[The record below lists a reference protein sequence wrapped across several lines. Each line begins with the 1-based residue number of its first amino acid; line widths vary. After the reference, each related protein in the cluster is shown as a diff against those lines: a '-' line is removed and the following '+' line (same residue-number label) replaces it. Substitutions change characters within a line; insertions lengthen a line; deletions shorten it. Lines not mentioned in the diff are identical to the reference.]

1 MNFIDLCK
9 KGNIIDV
16 QEYYINN
23 KVNIHACNDDAFL
36 WSCYYGHIKVAQW
49 LHSLGGVNIHVKN
62 DYVFRWSCING
73 HIKVAQWVHS
83 LGGVNIH
90 TNDDYAFQ
98 ASCRNGHIKIVQWL
112 HSLGGVN
119 IHAGDDIALRYS
131 CYNGQIKVA
140 QWIHSLGGVNI
151 HAGDDIAFRYSC
163 SNGHT
168 KIAQWLQTLCEDYH
182 LIVNGNKIVEYK
194 IKNPIEDLIE
204 SEEYDKIIDKLGLK
218 IGEDIDD
225 ICCICMDDTIIEPIE
240 GKCGHS
246 YCMECILDYRYVNKK
261 EKCPY
266 CMEPLELVKIDILTD
281 CH

>member
-119 IHAGDDIALRYS
+119 IHAGDDIA
-131 CYNGQIKVA
+131 
-140 QWIHSLGGVNI
+140 
-151 HAGDDIAFRYSC
+151 FRYSC

-182 LIVNGNKIVEYK
+182 LIINENKIVEYK
-194 IKNPIEDLIE
+194 IKNAIEDLIE
-204 SEEYDKIIDKLGLK
+204 SKEYDKIIDKLGLK

-225 ICCICMDDTIIEPIE
+225 ICCICMDDTIIEPLE
-240 GKCGHS
+240 GKCGHN
-246 YCMECILDYRYVNKK
+246 YCMECILDYKYVNKK

-266 CMEPLELVKIDILTD
+266 CMESLELVKIDSEMTD
-281 CH
+281 TTTLFIID